1 MRRVASSLV
10 ALASVFLAAGCGSA
24 PAETIS
30 SAGVERRL
38 ADDDLRMLVTV
49 SPAATGWPWH
59 VEPQTRVG
67 SPPFELDTSDPSYPI
82 QKALTD
88 AYTEAGLVKAATSSW
103 FDSTKKAS
111 SFANLVTTSAGA
123 AAALAAEYEFARRW
137 FPEFESQQIRDV
149 DAVDIGEQRWAVRG
163 GGDDAGFVEIG
174 WTRANAFLA
183 VYVSCSPCQSDLI
196 EAARRWAKTIDD
208 AARAAAE

>member
-1 MRRVASSLV
+1 MLLV
-10 ALASVFLAAGCGSA
+10 VGCASA
-24 PAETIS
+24 PAETS
-30 SAGVERRL
+30 RSAGVGGRL

-49 SPAATGWPWH
+49 SPAATGWPWN
-59 VEPQTRVG
+59 VEPKTHVG
-67 SPPFELDTSDPSYPI
+67 SPPLELDTSDSSDPI

-111 SFANLVTTSAGA
+111 SFANLVTTSKGA
-123 AAALAAEYEFARRW
+123 AAALAAEYEFASRW
-137 FPEFESQQIRDV
+137 FPEFESQQIHDV
-149 DAVDIGEQRWAVRG
+149 DAEDIGEQRWAVRG

-174 WTRANAFLA
+174 WTRANALLA
-183 VYVSCSPCQSDLI
+183 VYVSCRPCQSDLV